1 MNNRITITNQQGR
14 VIVPVGKFG
23 EINTMYIAAK
33 TGATYVALYEGETA
47 TAAGLMSI
55 HKVAANLA
63 EQVHDARLQ
72 FSDAGVYALVDANT
86 EALVV
91 WGEWGG
97 AKATP
102 VLSGG

>member
-1 MNNRITITNQQGR
+1 MNNRIVVSNQQGQ
-14 VIVPVGKFG
+14 VIIPAGKFG
-23 EINTMYIAAK
+23 EINTMFIAAK
-33 TGATYVALYEGETA
+33 TGATYVALYEGATA
-47 TAAGLMSI
+47 TAANILSI

-63 EQVHDARLQ
+63 EQVHDARVQ

-86 EALVV
+86 EVLIV

-97 AKATP
+97 AKAAA